1 MSEEL
6 QDHGIT
12 YDGGAEQE
20 APETPAE
27 EAVDNTSD
35 DVAELA
41 PAKAEEPSNNTEE
54 QEPVTGS
61 VDGVDVE
68 GPEGFKKAINKK
80 HFQAKEAERK
90 AEELQRKLDELEAKH
105 AEPAP
110 VAVDVPSIPDQFD
123 DDYQAAIKR
132 REDAIQ
138 HNATVAAQEA
148 FAVQERAKLE
158 RQQQNEKAKRIQKVE
173 QDFNANGV
181 KLGCN
186 PANLQE
192 ASNVVAGYG
201 VNGEVANYLLSDP
214 DGPLMVLHLAANPLD
229 IETINNLG
237 SVEAGIYLAS
247 ELKGKI
253 NKPKTSS
260 APKPA
265 TVLSGS
271 GVATASAGPEGATYE

>member
-12 YDGGAEQE
+12 YSDEVEQE
-20 APETPAE
+20 SPAPELEVVADS
-27 EAVDNTSD
+27 ASD
-35 DVAELA
+35 DAVELA
-41 PAKAEEPSNNTEE
+41 PTEAVEPDNNT
-54 QEPVTGS
+54 QEPIAGS

-80 HFQAKEAERK
+80 HFQAKEAERR
-90 AEELQRKLDELEAKH
+90 ADELQRKLDELEAKH

-110 VAVDVPSIPDQFD
+110 VAIDVPDVPDQFD
-123 DDYQAAIKR
+123 DDYRSQLKLR
-132 REDAIQ
+132 DDAIR
-138 HNATVAAQEA
+138 HNAEIAAQEA
-148 FAVQERAKLE
+148 FAVQERASIE
-158 RQQQNEKAKRIQKVE
+158 RQQQNEQAKRVQQVAA
-173 QDFNANGV
+173 DFNATGA

-186 PANLQE
+186 ASNLEE

-201 VNGEVANYLLSDP
+201 VSGEVANYLLSDP
-214 DGPLMVLHLAANPLD
+214 QGPLMVLHLAANPLD
-229 IETINNLG
+229 IETINSMD
-237 SVEAGIYLAS
+237 SVQAGIYLAT

-253 NKPKTSS
+253 TKPKPSS

-271 GVATASAGPEGATYE
+271 GVAPASAGPEGATFT